1 MSGFVVFWILVI
13 ISIGWVVVIF
23 DEALFKPKRNTTPPV
38 EKILHLVATGNGF
51 KVYSGGYLET
61 EAIKKRMLVDWTL
74 EDTVTGKLTWFYK
87 YPMCGSIEVV
97 GEFEWM
103 NAYEAKRAYAIIES
117 IGRAQNKAAAEE
129 RAKFIAEKH
138 NSSREA
144 AKKTYESR

>member
-1 MSGFVVFWILVI
+1 MSGFVVFGIIVI
-13 ISIGWVVVIF
+13 IVIGWTVVIF

-38 EKILHLVATGNGF
+38 EKILHLIATGNGF
-51 KVYSGGYLET
+51 KVHSGGYLET
-61 EAIKKRMLVDWTL
+61 EAIKKRMFVDWTL

-87 YPMCGSIEVV
+87 YPMCGSIGVV

-103 NAYEAKRAYAIIES
+103 NAYEEKRAYAIIES
-117 IGRAQNKAAAEE
+117 IGRAQNKVAAEE
-129 RAKFIAEKH
+129 RAKVIAEKH